1 MLEPHTFEMKTRAQG
16 NWTASFERCLQKV
29 LNDLEC
35 ESYFLRAKMLRNE
48 GLSSWARALRL
59 LDSHLACA
67 PKHGAAYLVRGRI
80 HADYRSLEKARR
92 DFDRAADLAGVAK
105 KRRVA
110 AEAFFEAGQVLKR
123 ERRFEQSELVELFQ
137 KSVKSD
143 PKFAPPHRD
152 LCTLFAQ
159 DQPRVAKTHC
169 KSYLEAAPKGL
180 YATEV
185 REVLRNL

>member
-1 MLEPHTFEMKTRAQG
+1 MVPHIWFVEEFMRTTVRSKRRAGILIGQ
-16 NWTASFERCLQKV
+16 
-29 LNDLEC
+29 
-35 ESYFLRAKMLRNE
+35 
-48 GLSSWARALRL
+48 
-59 LDSHLACA
+59 
-67 PKHGAAYLVRGRI
+67 
-80 HADYRSLEKARR
+80 
-92 DFDRAADLAGVAK
+92 ADLAGVAK

-159 DQPRVAKTHC
+159 DQPRVAKTH
-169 KSYLEAAPKGL
+169 
-180 YATEV
+180 
-185 REVLRNL
+185 

>member
-1 MLEPHTFEMKTRAQG
+1 MSRNENKSAGKELDRIIREVSSE
-16 NWTASFERCLQKV
+16 KV

-92 DFDRAADLAGVAK
+92 GFLIGQLIWLEWLRSAAW
-105 KRRVA
+105 RQRH
-110 AEAFFEAGQVLKR
+110 FFEAGQV
-123 ERRFEQSELVELFQ
+123 FE
-137 KSVKSD
+137 
-143 PKFAPPHRD
+143 A
-152 LCTLFAQ
+152 
-159 DQPRVAKTHC
+159 
-169 KSYLEAAPKGL
+169 
-180 YATEV
+180 
-185 REVLRNL
+185 

>member
-1 MLEPHTFEMKTRAQG
+1 MRTTVRSKTR
-16 NWTASFERCLQKV
+16 K
-29 LNDLEC
+29 
-35 ESYFLRAKMLRNE
+35 
-48 GLSSWARALRL
+48 
-59 LDSHLACA
+59 
-67 PKHGAAYLVRGRI
+67 
-80 HADYRSLEKARR
+80 